1 MYILGLDIGSVSIN
15 AVVIK
20 GDGLSSAP
28 IDEFIVEELPYR
40 RHFGLV
46 REETLKILED
56 VISRYKPENI
66 QAIAITGSHGERI
79 AKELGAFF
87 EVETIAQV
95 VGTIK
100 VAPGVRTIISIG
112 GQDAMLFQIGYAPDG
127 TWFLEGFNI
136 NGPCASGTGSFI
148 DQQAERLAQV
158 MYGADWEP
166 SQEHLQKTL
175 EDFIA
180 LGLTSS
186 SPAPVACR
194 CTVFTKSDMIHLQ
207 NKGEPLPNIIAGL
220 HYGNAANYMST
231 IVGNREI
238 QKPIVFIGGMASNE
252 LQVRAFRSYFPS
264 LTVPPLHTSVGAL
277 GVALIAKDRAIRHPI
292 NLDALRDQSEK
303 SVDFSRAEPLK
314 LEWTNFPKDNAL
326 PSLKSSKNKRYRGFL
341 GIDIGSTTTKYV
353 FMDEKKKILHKNYVP
368 TRGRPIEVTQQLL
381 KGLFEAF
388 NGRCDIIAVATT
400 GSGRNVVGDFLD
412 ADLIIDEITAH
423 ARGAVEIDPEVDTVF
438 EIGGQDSKY
447 ILLHR
452 THPVD
457 FDMNKVCA
465 AGTGSFLHELANKMK
480 INIVG
485 EFQEVALSS
494 RSPINLAER
503 CTVFMESDLMS
514 YAQKG
519 ARREDL
525 IAGLC
530 YAIVHNYLNRVVGK
544 RAIGNRIMFLGGP
557 SLNKGIVAAFERVL
571 KKPLIVP
578 KHREV
583 MGAFG
588 AALLVKEKW
597 EQAGKDQDP
606 DLKSKIQQRTRSIF
620 DLVDSKV
627 EYKETI
633 CHADPKCHNECK
645 LKIYNFGG
653 RKSIWGGDCGR
664 YEVTRYDGP
673 TETDYISERNRMFWE
688 LLKEWD
694 VEPGTTSPGR
704 SDLPLIGVPLGI
716 HFWEWA
722 ALWVPILRRL
732 GFPVLLSPKTDHAI
746 TRAGIETV
754 TAETCFPIK
763 VFLGHVKWIAD
774 RAELFFLPT
783 VITMPALAEKEVSF
797 FCPLVQSGRYVAAQ
811 AVQLDRSRIIDPTV
825 YLKDGPERIAHAVS
839 RALPPSLGISDDQV
853 IKAVMASWDRYWRF
867 REELKTRG
875 ETIVKESIESGT
887 PLWIISGRPYNL
899 YDTRLNLQIGQHL
912 AKRGIRAITFDF
924 IDLAAE
930 DISDFPRMYWGFGS
944 RIVRAAKRIART
956 PHLYGLHVTNFSC
969 GPDSFIE
976 HFYRHVLQ
984 NKPAL
989 ILEYDEHTAVA
1000 GILTRV
1006 EAYQNVVKNI
1016 EKDMQIPET
1025 PHEELGFEH
1034 LSN

>member
-1 MYILGLDIGSVSIN
+1 MYIVGLDIGSVSIN
-15 AVVIK
+15 SVIIRSDVPSTT
-20 GDGLSSAP
+20 GVSDW
-28 IDEFIVEELPYR
+28 IVEELPYR

-46 REETLKILED
+46 REEVYKILD
-56 VISRYKPENI
+56 DIFRRYKPENI
-66 QAIAITGSHGERI
+66 QAVAITGSHGERV
-79 AKELGAFF
+79 AKDLNAFF

-95 VGTIK
+95 EGTIR

-112 GQDAMLFQIGYAPDG
+112 GQDAMLFQIAYGQDG
-127 TWFLEGFNI
+127 SWFLEGFNI

-158 MYGADWEP
+158 MYGSDWEP

-175 EDFIA
+175 DDFIA

-207 NKGEPLPNIIAGL
+207 NKGEPLPNIISGL
-220 HYGNAANYMST
+220 HYGNAANYVST
-231 IVGNREI
+231 IIGNREI
-238 QKPIVFIGGMASNE
+238 HEPIVFIGGMASNK
-252 LQVRAFRSYFPS
+252 LQVQAFRSYFPS
-264 LTVPPLHTSVGAL
+264 LIVPPFHTSVGAI
-277 GVALIAKDRAIRHPI
+277 GVALIARNRSVRNSI
-292 NLDALRDQSEK
+292 NIDALK
-303 SVDFSRAEPLK
+303 SNNLEESFFERAEPLR
-314 LEWTNFPKDNAL
+314 LELTSFPASNAL
-326 PSLKSSKNKRYRGFL
+326 PAIKKSKTKRYRGFL
-341 GIDIGSTTTKYV
+341 GIDIGSTTTKYA
-353 FMDEKKKILHKNYVP
+353 FINEKGVIIHKNYVP

-388 NGRCDIIAVATT
+388 GGRCDIVAVATT
-400 GSGRNVVGDFLD
+400 GSGRNVVGDFLN

-447 ILLHR
+447 ILLSQ

-494 RSPINLAER
+494 QSPVNLAER

-544 RAIGNRIMFLGGP
+544 RSIGDRIMFLGGP

-571 KKPLIVP
+571 KKPLTVP

-588 AALLVKEKW
+588 AALLVKERW
-597 EQAGKDQDP
+597 EQSILGRDI
-606 DLKSKIQQRTRSIF
+606 DLKKEIEARTRSIF
-620 DLVDSKV
+620 DLIESKV
-627 EYKETI
+627 EYRETI

-645 LKIYNFGG
+645 LKVYNFGG

-673 TETDYISERNRMFWE
+673 AETDYVGERNRMFWE

-694 VEPGTTSPGR
+694 VEPGKTSPGR
-704 SDLPLIGVPLGI
+704 SDLPVVGIPLGI
-716 HFWEWA
+716 HFWDWA
-722 ALWVPILRRL
+722 IFWVPIFRQL
-732 GFPVLLSPKTDHAI
+732 GFQVALSPKTDHAI
-746 TRAGIETV
+746 TRVGIESV

-763 VFLGHVKWIAD
+763 VFHGHVKWIANHAD
-774 RAELFFLPT
+774 IFFLPT
-783 VITMPALAEKEVSF
+783 VITVPPIDKKETSF
-797 FCPLVQSGRYVAAQ
+797 FCPLVQSNRYMCAQ
-811 AVQLDRSRIIDPTV
+811 ALSLDRSRIIDPTI
-825 YLKDGPERIAHAVS
+825 YLKDGPERIAHALARS
-839 RALPPSLGISDDQV
+839 LPSNLGFHVDV
-853 IKAVMASWDRYWRF
+853 IQKAVKLAWKRYWRF
-867 REELKTRG
+867 RDELKAIG
-875 ETIVKESIESGT
+875 ESVIKSSCEKEE
-887 PLWIISGRPYNL
+887 PVWIISGRPYNL
-899 YDTRLNLQIGQHL
+899 YDVRLNLQLGQHL
-912 AKRGIRAITFDF
+912 AKRGIRALP
-924 IDLAAE
+924 IDMIELADE
-930 DISDFPRMYWGFGS
+930 DMSDFPRMYWGLGA
-944 RIVRAAKRIART
+944 RILRAAKRIART
-956 PHLYGLHVTNFSC
+956 PNLYGVHITNFSC

-976 HFYRHVLQ
+976 HFYRHILQ

-989 ILEYDEHTAVA
+989 ILEFDEHTAVA

-1006 EAYQNVVKNI
+1006 EAYQNVVRNI
-1016 EKDMQIPET
+1016 EKHRKESFAPEIV
-1025 PHEELGFEH
+1025 EFGE

>member
-1 MYILGLDIGSVSIN
+1 MYIIGLDVGSVSIN
-15 AVVIK
+15 TVVIR
-20 GDGLSSAP
+20 DDIPFSSGLK
-28 IDEFIVEELPYR
+28 ELLVEELPYK
-40 RHFGLV
+40 RHFGLI
-46 REETLKILED
+46 REEVFKTLEEIS
-56 VISRYKPENI
+56 SRYKLENI
-66 QAIAITGSHGERI
+66 RAIAITGSQGEKI
-79 AKELGAFF
+79 AGEIGAFY

-95 VGTIK
+95 VGTIY

-112 GQDAMLFQIGYAPDG
+112 GQDAMLFQIGYGQDG
-127 TWFLEGFNI
+127 MWFLEGFNI

-158 MYGADWEP
+158 MYGSGWKP
-166 SQEHLQKTL
+166 SQDHLQKTL

-220 HYGNAANYMST
+220 HYGNAANYIST

-238 QKPIVFIGGMASNE
+238 HEPIVFVGGMASNR
-252 LQVRAFRSYFPS
+252 LQVQAFRSYFPS
-264 LTVPPLHTSVGAL
+264 LVVPPFHTSVGAL
-277 GVALIAKDRAIRHPI
+277 GVALTARDRMISRFIRFET
-292 NLDALRDQSEK
+292 LK
-303 SVDFSRAEPLK
+303 SRSGDDGNFERAEPLK
-314 LEWTNFPKDNAL
+314 LEWTAFPSDNDL
-326 PSLKSSKNKRYRGFL
+326 PSLKKSRNRRYKGFL
-341 GIDIGSTTTKYV
+341 GLDIGSTTTKYA
-353 FMDEKKKILHKNYVP
+353 FIDDKKNIIHKNYVP
-368 TRGRPIEVTQQLL
+368 TRGRPIEVAQRLI
-381 KGLFEAF
+381 KGLFEAL
-388 NGRCDIIAVATT
+388 GGQCDIIAVATT
-400 GSGRNVVGDFLD
+400 GSGRNVVGDFLN

-423 ARGAVEIDPEVDTVF
+423 ARGAVEIDPTIDTVF

-447 ILLHR
+447 IFLHN
-452 THPVD
+452 THPID

-485 EFQEVALSS
+485 EFQEIALSS
-494 RSPINLAER
+494 KSPVNLAER

-544 RAIGNRIMFLGGP
+544 RAVGDRIMFLGGP

-571 KKPLIVP
+571 KKPIIVP

-588 AALLVKEKW
+588 AALLVKEQW
-597 EQAGKDQDP
+597 ERQGLSYNSSDVKKRIQA
-606 DLKSKIQQRTRSIF
+606 RTRSI
-620 DLVDSKV
+620 LELTESEVN
-627 EYKETI
+627 YRETI

-645 LKIYNFGG
+645 LKIYNFAG

-664 YEVTRYDGP
+664 YEVTHYDGP
-673 TETDYISERNRMFWE
+673 METDYIGERNK
-688 LLKEWD
+688 LLWNLLSEWD
-694 VEPGTTSPGR
+694 IEPGKISSGR
-704 SDLPLIGVPLGI
+704 SNLPVIGIPLGL
-716 HFWEWA
+716 HFWEWIA
-722 ALWVPILRRL
+722 FWAPIFKRL
-732 GFPVLLSPKTDHAI
+732 EFPVIISPKTDHAI
-746 TRAGIETV
+746 TKAGIESV
-754 TAETCFPIK
+754 TAEICFPVK
-763 VFLGHVKWIAD
+763 VFHGHVKWISD
-774 RAELFFLPT
+774 RAELLFLPT
-783 VITMPALAEKEVSF
+783 VINMPAFQEREVSF
-797 FCPLVQSGRYVAAQ
+797 FCPMVQSSRYISVQ
-811 AVQLDRSRIIDPTV
+811 ALSIDRSRIMDPTV
-825 YLKDGPERIAHAVS
+825 YLKEGYERIAHALTRS
-839 RALPPSLGISDDQV
+839 IPSTMGISNDM
-853 IKAVMASWDRYWRF
+853 IYKAVASSWDRYLRF
-867 REELKTRG
+867 REDLKRMGELII
-875 ETIVKESIESGT
+875 ETSIEHAR
-887 PLWIISGRPYNL
+887 PVWIVSGRPYNL
-899 YDTRLNLQIGQHL
+899 YDGRLNLQIGQHL
-912 AKRGIRAITFDF
+912 AKRGILALPIDML
-924 IDLAAE
+924 DLALE

-944 RIVRAAKRIART
+944 RIIRAAKKIART
-956 PHLYGLHVTNFSC
+956 PNLYGLHITNFSC

-989 ILEYDEHTAVA
+989 ILEFDEHTAVA
-1000 GILTRV
+1000 GILTRI

-1016 EKDMQIPET
+1016 ERERKPSEPIEDISLEQ
-1025 PHEELGFEH
+1025 